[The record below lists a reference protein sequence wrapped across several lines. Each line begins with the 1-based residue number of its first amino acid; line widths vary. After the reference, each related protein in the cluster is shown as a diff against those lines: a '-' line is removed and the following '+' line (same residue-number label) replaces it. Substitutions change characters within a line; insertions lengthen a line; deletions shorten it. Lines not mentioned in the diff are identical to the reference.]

1 MTMDARKQ
9 RVLQAIVALYGLE
22 GEPVGSSVLAN
33 YFDMAVSSATLR
45 NEMAALTKLGLLE
58 QPHTSAGRVPSAK
71 GYRYYLD
78 HLLTDDQP
86 LDRVTRA
93 RVDAVFASLDHEPEK
108 LAQGAAKALAAIS
121 GCTAAVSTPCAED
134 LCIAHYEV
142 VQVGRSAAAVLA
154 VTTAGYVRTR
164 VARVRTGLSRENAA
178 ALAALLNRN
187 LTFVAPVDLSSRLL
201 SELCGQ
207 ISPELV
213 PVVSA
218 AAAILQD
225 STTPHVFLGGEQHL
239 LDWPQ
244 LDGKVGTILTLLND
258 EEEAARLI
266 APLDEQ
272 NESILLGEDIEPQI
286 PGLCIVSD
294 RYLVGGGLW
303 GSIALIGPTR
313 MPFQK
318 LMPLLHAFA
327 DQLGEGMSGKRKDT
341 PQMAA
346 PRRTVIYKEPNT
358 APQAEP
364 EAAPEETAAAPETDE
379 AEKTDGKKKEGFFN
393 KKARELEAVKAKLD
407 AAEKN
412 ANQAKDQLL
421 RMAAE
426 YENYRKRSTREADQK
441 FNDGISF
448 AVNQII
454 PILDT
459 LDMAA
464 NAPTTD
470 ENYKKGVTMTLD
482 KAAKALA
489 ALHVEEI
496 EALGKPFD
504 PNFMNAVQQIPA
516 PDGQESG
523 TVITVYQK
531 GYKLGDK
538 IVRHATVV
546 VAE

>member
-78 HLLTDDQP
+78 NLLTDDQP

-187 LTFVAPVDLSSRLL
+187 LTFVAPVDLSTRML

-207 ISPELV
+207 IAPELV

-225 STTPHVFLGGEQHL
+225 SVKPHVFLGGEQYL
-239 LDWPQ
+239 LE
-244 LDGKVGTILTLLND
+244 N
-258 EEEAARLI
+258 RS
-266 APLDEQ
+266 
-272 NESILLGEDIEPQI
+272 ESVLLGEDLEPQI

-318 LMPLLHAFA
+318 LMPLLHEFA

-341 PQMAA
+341 PQTAV
-346 PRRTVIYKEPNT
+346 PRRTVIYKE
-358 APQAEP
+358 
-364 EAAPEETAAAPETDE
+364 D
-379 AEKTDGKKKEGFFN
+379 
-393 KKARELEAVKAKLD
+393 LE
-407 AAEKN
+407 
-412 ANQAKDQLL
+412 
-421 RMAAE
+421 
-426 YENYRKRSTREADQK
+426 
-441 FNDGISF
+441 
-448 AVNQII
+448 
-454 PILDT
+454 
-459 LDMAA
+459 
-464 NAPTTD
+464 
-470 ENYKKGVTMTLD
+470 
-482 KAAKALA
+482 
-489 ALHVEEI
+489 
-496 EALGKPFD
+496 
-504 PNFMNAVQQIPA
+504 
-516 PDGQESG
+516 
-523 TVITVYQK
+523 
-531 GYKLGDK
+531 
-538 IVRHATVV
+538 
-546 VAE
+546 

>member
-178 ALAALLNRN
+178 ALLA
-187 LTFVAPVDLSSRLL
+187 
-201 SELCGQ
+201 ELCSQ

-213 PVVSA
+213 PVISA

-225 STTPHVFLGGEQHL
+225 STQPHVYLGGEQYL

-244 LDGKVGTILTLLND
+244 LDGKVGSILSLLND
-258 EEEAARLI
+258 EEQAAALI
-266 APLDEQ
+266 APPAEQ
-272 NESILLGEDIEPQI
+272 SESILLGEDLEPQI

-303 GSIALIGPTR
+303 GSVALIGPTR

-318 LMPLLHAFA
+318 LMPLLHTFA

-341 PQMAA
+341 PQAAA
-346 PRRTVIYKEPNT
+346 PRRTVIYKE
-358 APQAEP
+358 
-364 EAAPEETAAAPETDE
+364 D
-379 AEKTDGKKKEGFFN
+379 
-393 KKARELEAVKAKLD
+393 LE
-407 AAEKN
+407 
-412 ANQAKDQLL
+412 
-421 RMAAE
+421 
-426 YENYRKRSTREADQK
+426 
-441 FNDGISF
+441 
-448 AVNQII
+448 
-454 PILDT
+454 
-459 LDMAA
+459 
-464 NAPTTD
+464 
-470 ENYKKGVTMTLD
+470 
-482 KAAKALA
+482 
-489 ALHVEEI
+489 
-496 EALGKPFD
+496 
-504 PNFMNAVQQIPA
+504 
-516 PDGQESG
+516 
-523 TVITVYQK
+523 
-531 GYKLGDK
+531 
-538 IVRHATVV
+538 
-546 VAE
+546 

>member
-187 LTFVAPVDLSSRLL
+187 LTFVAPVDLSPRLL
-201 SELCGQ
+201 AELCSQ

-213 PVVSA
+213 PVISA

-225 STTPHVFLGGEQHL
+225 STQPHVYLGGEQYL

-244 LDGKVGTILTLLND
+244 LDGKVGSILSLLND
-258 EEEAARLI
+258 EEQAAALI
-266 APLDEQ
+266 APPAEQ
-272 NESILLGEDIEPQI
+272 SESILLGEDLEPQI

-303 GSIALIGPTR
+303 GSVALIGPTR

-318 LMPLLHAFA
+318 LMPLLHTFA

-341 PQMAA
+341 PQAEEPA
-346 PRRTVIYKEPNT
+346 VEPNT
-358 APQAEP
+358 AEQ
-364 EAAPEETAAAPETDE
+364 AAPETAPEQAAAPETNAE
-379 AEKTDGKKKEGFFN
+379 AADPKKKDGFFN

-441 FNDGISF
+441 FNDGVSF

-459 LDMAA
+459 LEMAA

-482 KAAKALA
+482 KAAKALST
-489 ALHVEEI
+489 LHVEEI

>member
-108 LAQGAAKALAAIS
+108 LAQGAAKALASIS

-187 LTFVAPVDLSSRLL
+187 LTFVAPVDLSPRLL
-201 SELCGQ
+201 AELCSQ

-213 PVVSA
+213 PVISA

-225 STTPHVFLGGEQHL
+225 STQPHVYLGGEQYL

-244 LDGKVGTILTLLND
+244 LDGKVGSILSLLND
-258 EEEAARLI
+258 EEQAAALI
-266 APLDEQ
+266 APPAEQ
-272 NESILLGEDIEPQI
+272 SESILLGEDLEPQI

-303 GSIALIGPTR
+303 GSVALIGPTR

-318 LMPLLHAFA
+318 LMPLLHTFA
-327 DQLGEGMSGKRKDT
+327 DQLGEGMRGKRKDT
-341 PQMAA
+341 PQAEETA
-346 PRRTVIYKEPNT
+346 VEPNT
-358 APQAEP
+358 AEQ
-364 EAAPEETAAAPETDE
+364 AAPETAPEQAAAPETNAE
-379 AEKTDGKKKEGFFN
+379 AADPKKKDGFFN

-441 FNDGISF
+441 FNDGVSF

-459 LDMAA
+459 LEMAA

-482 KAAKALA
+482 KAAKALN

>member
-78 HLLTDDQP
+78 HLLTDD
-86 LDRVTRA
+86 
-93 RVDAVFASLDHEPEK
+93 
-108 LAQGAAKALAAIS
+108 KALAAIS

-187 LTFVAPVDLSSRLL
+187 LTFVAPVDLSPRLL
-201 SELCGQ
+201 AELCSQ

-346 PRRTVIYKEPNT
+346 PRRTVIYKE
-358 APQAEP
+358 
-364 EAAPEETAAAPETDE
+364 D
-379 AEKTDGKKKEGFFN
+379 
-393 KKARELEAVKAKLD
+393 LE
-407 AAEKN
+407 
-412 ANQAKDQLL
+412 
-421 RMAAE
+421 
-426 YENYRKRSTREADQK
+426 
-441 FNDGISF
+441 
-448 AVNQII
+448 
-454 PILDT
+454 
-459 LDMAA
+459 
-464 NAPTTD
+464 
-470 ENYKKGVTMTLD
+470 
-482 KAAKALA
+482 
-489 ALHVEEI
+489 
-496 EALGKPFD
+496 
-504 PNFMNAVQQIPA
+504 
-516 PDGQESG
+516 
-523 TVITVYQK
+523 
-531 GYKLGDK
+531 
-538 IVRHATVV
+538 
-546 VAE
+546 